1 MTATNLGPVCDQDSV
16 MEFGFNGASRVPA
29 YTLLLNIGPSERR
42 YACSEYIRMKRIIR
56 YSVLSKFVN
65 E

>member
-42 YACSEYIRMKRIIR
+42 YA
-56 YSVLSKFVN
+56 
-65 E
+65 